1 MVDVLTRDGRFEIR
15 TASSGYD
22 AGLLTQQFMPDV
34 MILDYMLPDV
44 NGNIV
49 CQTIK
54 RNPDFGG
61 IKIIIVSGVVNQEEI
76 QDLLNAG
83 AAEFIR
89 KPFNIAELVEKI

>member
-1 MVDVLTRDGRFEIR
+1 
-15 TASSGYD
+15 
-22 AGLLTQQFMPDV
+22 

-54 RNPDFGG
+54 SNPDFATV
-61 IKIIIVSGVVNQEEI
+61 KIIIVSGVVNQEEI
-76 QDLLNAG
+76 EGLLEAG

-89 KPFNIAELVEKI
+89 KPFNIAELVDRILTTVESEAAVKV